1 MEDVAR
7 FAGVNKAT
15 VSRALKGDPRISSA
29 TRDKVWNAAKVLGY
43 RLDRT
48 ASVLSGGRT
57 GLAAVVLENLK
68 PWFSPL
74 FFCGLNRV
82 LGKAGMEILLKLPG
96 FNNDVL
102 EASLISRRVDC
113 ILLAGNGEGIAPA
126 RFLLSKIPVVTAGF
140 SIAETPS
147 VLVSEQETLSRL
159 RSVSS
164 GRPLCLVS
172 GTSPLFP
179 FLSRSIANSETARE
193 ECFWIMDDWAP
204 EDVGCRVRFGCVC
217 ALPEEPVRSGFFRL
231 EWPAFEMGVAVGRL
245 LIKTLS
251 GKDVFPTHLL
261 PVPLLRDTM
270 GEKLL
275 FEKMN

>member
-74 FFCGLNRV
+74 FFSGLNRV
-82 LGKAGMEILLKLPG
+82 LGNGGMEILLKLPG

-113 ILLAGNGEGIAPA
+113 ILLAGSGEEMEPD

-140 SIAETPS
+140 SIAQTPS

-159 RSVSS
+159 RSVAS
-164 GRPLCLVS
+164 GRQLCLVS
-172 GTSPLFP
+172 GPSPLFP
-179 FLSRSIANSETARE
+179 FLSRSIANSEAARE
-193 ECFWIMDDWAP
+193 ECFWIMDDCTP
-204 EDVGCRVRFGCVC
+204 EDVGCGVRFGCIC
-217 ALPEEPVRSGFFRL
+217 TPPEEPVRAGFFRL

-245 LIKTLS
+245 LMKTLS
-251 GKDVFPTHLL
+251 GKDVFPTRLL
-261 PVPLLRDTM
+261 PVPLVRDTM